1 MISDQLSSLTA
12 SAAVLPQAGGSGV
25 LTDPLT
31 ASAIPLVTR
40 SSNSNIVFIDPSLTN
55 YSSLVNGVN
64 AGTDVYVLNPAQD
77 AIAQITNT
85 LLGRSGIASVHIL
98 SHGSSSSVTLG
109 NTVLNA
115 TTLSGYA
122 SQIRSWGNA
131 LTTNADILFYGCDI
145 AKDPALYSRPVPD
158 APLPFLQQLASLTGA
173 DIAASNDR
181 TGSAAL
187 GGDWVLE
194 YQSGPIEAGL
204 AFQAST
210 LASYEG
216 ILPTLAIGANAGGA
230 VGANPILVAPNL
242 TITPLQ
248 GEGPLN
254 QGTTRNEAAARVII
268 TDNFNSAT
276 DSLGIQGQT
285 GNNGT
290 VTVNGNA
297 LTWTY
302 NPATGILRLSGSTS
316 VADYQAA
323 LRRVTFNTTA
333 TSGPSRTVRFI
344 LGDLLSF
351 QVNGRDHFYEFVPY
365 DTNTPDRT
373 WTAANTAAQQLYFN
387 SLRGYLATITSQ
399 AEQDNIA
406 QRVTGNGW
414 IGANDTAVE
423 GEWRWVSGPEAGT
436 LFWQGNGTNATGAV
450 SSLYNNWSRGPSAG
464 QDEPNNG
471 VLRDGSIV
479 VDGGVAGGPG
489 EDYGHIIG
497 NAGAGILYGWNDL
510 PNAGASGDFQP
521 LGYIVEYGGLSTD
534 GTLQIA
540 GNATIT
546 IGAQAPV
553 VTLNRSSF
561 NYLENGRPVRLD
573 QFVQVTDADSAN
585 LNSGFLRVAV
595 TGGSTV
601 DDQLVFRNTTALS
614 YNGTTNAL
622 TYQGQTIGQGTGFGT
637 TTFQINFNSNLVTPE
652 IAQLVLRQIQYANPA
667 NPSNPGTRT
676 LSITVNDGDGQTSTP
691 VTQQV
696 VVGSRAS
703 GVPGDLNGDGNP
715 DIIWRNPATG
725 QNLTWLLNSVS
736 FSSEVALPTLTGNW
750 KIAATLDADGDG
762 DLDIIWREQSTGNNR
777 LWVMNGVS
785 LSTELAL
792 PRLGGQWRIAG
803 NADLDNDGVSEVVLR
818 NTQNGQVLM
827 WDLNV
832 TRGSASV
839 QSLVLGSRGLNFTLA
854 GIGDFN
860 KDGQSDILWYNSQ
873 GSLQVW
879 QLRATATGRF
889 QITNL
894 VASITVPA
902 NLQIQ
907 AVGDT
912 DGDGDA
918 DIVLRDSRGIVYLW
932 RARGANN
939 VKLNISTE
947 VLRSVASVWTVV
959 GASDF
964 DNDGDMDILWRNVSG
979 SNSIWQLGP
988 QGIQSRLGLRLIP
1001 SNWRAEAPDT
1011 NVVPGDFVS

>member
-1 MISDQLSSLTA
+1 MISDQLSSLSA
-12 SAAVLPQAGGSGV
+12 SAAVLPQVGGSSA

-40 SSNSNIVFIDPSLTN
+40 SSNSNIVFIDPSVTN

-145 AKDPALYSRPVPD
+145 ANDPALYSRPVPD
-158 APLPFLQQLASLTGA
+158 APMPFLQQLASLTGA
-173 DIAASNDR
+173 DIAASNDL

-204 AFQAST
+204 AFQAAT
-210 LASYEG
+210 LATYDG

-230 VGANPILVAPNL
+230 VGSTPIVVAPNL
-242 TITPLQ
+242 TITPLA

-268 TDNFNSAT
+268 TDNFNAAT
-276 DSLGIQGQT
+276 DSLAIQGQT
-285 GNNGT
+285 GASGTVAVNGT
-290 VTVNGNA
+290 TLN
-297 LTWTY
+297 WTY
-302 NPATGILRLSGSTS
+302 NSATGILRLSGSTS

-323 LRRVTFNTTA
+323 LRQVTFSTTA
-333 TSGPSRTVRFI
+333 TTGPSRTVRFI

-351 QVNGRDHFYEFVPY
+351 QVNGQNRFYEFVPY
-365 DTNTPDRT
+365 DANTTDRT
-373 WTAANTAAQQLYFN
+373 WTTANTNSGQRYFN
-387 SLRGYLATITSQ
+387 ALQGYLATITSQ

-414 IGANDTAVE
+414 IGASDAAVE
-423 GEWRWVSGPEAGT
+423 GEWRWVAGPEAGT
-436 LFWQGNGTNATGAV
+436 LFWQGNGTNAAGPV
-450 SSLYNNWSRGPSAG
+450 NSLYNNWSRGASAG

-471 VLRDGSIV
+471 VLRNGDV
-479 VDGGVAGGPG
+479 VVGGNG

-510 PNAGASGDFQP
+510 PDPGASGDFQP

-534 GTLQIA
+534 SPIQIT
-540 GNATIT
+540 GNAIIT
-546 IGAQAPV
+546 LGAQAPV
-553 VTLNRSSF
+553 VTLARSTF

-573 QFVQVTDADSAN
+573 QFAQLTDSDSAN

-595 TGGSTV
+595 TGGNTV
-601 DDQLVFRNTTALS
+601 DDRLVFQNTTTLS
-614 YNGTTNAL
+614 YNNTTNVL

-637 TTFQINFNSNLVTPE
+637 TAFQINFNSNTVTPA
-652 IAQLVLRQIQYANPA
+652 IAQLVLRQIQYANPS

-676 LSITVNDGDGQTSTP
+676 LSITVNDGDGNTSTP
-691 VTQQV
+691 VSQQV
-696 VVGSRAS
+696 IVGSQSS

-725 QNLTWLLNSVS
+725 QNLTWLLNGVT
-736 FSSEVALPTLTGNW
+736 FSSEVALPTRTGNW

-762 DLDIIWREQSTGNNR
+762 DMDIIWREQSTGDNR
-777 LWVMNGVS
+777 LWVMDGVS

-803 NADLDNDGVSEVVLR
+803 NADLDNDGVAEVVLR

-827 WDLNV
+827 WDLSV
-832 TRGSASV
+832 TRGAASV
-839 QSLVLGSRGLNFTLA
+839 RSLVLGSRGLNFTIA

-879 QLRATATGRF
+879 QLGATPTGRF

-894 VASITVPA
+894 VASITVPS

-918 DIVLRDSRGIVYLW
+918 DIVLRDSQGIVYLW
-932 RARGANN
+932 KARGANN
-939 VKLNISTE
+939 VKLNISTQL
-947 VLRSVASVWTVV
+947 LRSVASVWTVV

-979 SNSIWQLGP
+979 TNSIWQLGP
-988 QGIQSRLGLRLIP
+988 QGIQSRLGLRSIP
-1001 SNWRAEAPDT
+1001 TNWRAEAPDT
-1011 NVVPGDFVS
+1011 NVVPGDILS